1 MNRAIRIGLLAISLV
16 LAFTDRPF
24 ASIGFCAL
32 GLFRLFQAAEGGKN
46 SKAYKFH
53 LVIGLIL
60 AALPFTGVFVAGYI
74 DQQTIEIYEQA
85 KAE

>member
-1 MNRAIRIGLLAISLV
+1 MNRAIDICLLTISLV

-24 ASIGFCAL
+24 ASIVFFAL
-32 GLFRLFQAAEGGKN
+32 GLFRLFHAAEGGKN
-46 SKAYKFH
+46 SEAFKFH

-74 DQQTIEIYEQA
+74 DQQTVEIYQKGSA
-85 KAE
+85 K